1 MSNFANLTIL
11 GNVTADPE
19 KSALPNGT
27 ETSRFNVAV
36 NTRKGTED
44 VATFYRVNLIGKVA
58 GVANQYLQK
67 GRPVLIVG
75 EPRLE
80 TFVRKDGSNGASI
93 EVKGTSLQ
101 LLGSKPAES
110 NTSPEASAD
119 TGDDDIPF

>member
-1 MSNFANLTIL
+1 MSNFANLTIV
-11 GNVTADPE
+11 GNVTADPQQ
-19 KSALPNGT
+19 AFLADGT

-36 NTRKGTED
+36 NTRKGKED
-44 VATFYRVNLIGKVA
+44 IATFYRVGLIGKVA

-80 TFVRKDGSNGASI
+80 TFTRKDGSNGASI

-101 LLGSKPAES
+101 LLGSKPSES
-110 NTSPEASAD
+110 NASPEAD
-119 TGDDDIPF
+119 TDDSDVPF